1 MPRKGKLC
9 PRSCLSFNTRTLVTQ
24 KLFTIYFFNLP
35 KKRYRIFK
43 KNAET
48 DELPDYSTDT
58 FQRNMLDYYL
68 ITKVLNQVSNKSLIN
83 SALQIC
89 GHYTTLTQN
98 LQSVKVVLK

>member
-1 MPRKGKLC
+1 MPQKGKLC

-43 KNAET
+43 KKAET
-48 DELPDYSTDT
+48 DDLPDDSTDT